1 MAILPAYERGCR
13 HGAPSRARCRERRDT
28 ARRVEAVEKLGEALD
43 GVLAT
48 GDAVDAAS
56 LEVLLRRFEPA
67 AHPEALLVAQAMT
80 IDALAAGRPEAGRH
94 FAVARAI
101 RLALGA
107 CGGSDKFRAAAAT
120 TGLAVAGSVAARC
133 AEEFVGVP
141 CGCLGRLPRP
151 ARRPWERAKSEAAR
165 LFAAGRVDDARGH
178 YIAAADGLSQ
188 ELAPPATAEDGRNA
202 GLASLCALK
211 GGDAA
216 GALDLAARSV
226 QLAPH
231 ASKLWARLGA
241 ARFVAGDAAGAA
253 LAYENALDRE
263 AAVAG
268 AGSKDA
274 AVFAKLK
281 RDAEN
286 AAAAAPAAVAPAPA
300 APRDAAA
307 LVDGALRCE
316 AVLSFVS
323 ERGLRALAAAAGA
336 LRPVSDR
343 GRRALRC
350 RAMLRYSVGV
360 HRDGKYLSV
369 ADAARAY
376 VQSGDAQALA
386 PARNALYLG
395 ALLRCDAVPRFD
407 GAARLEQLLEV
418 PLQEASK
425 RSWLPGETE
434 RLVRADAV
442 AGLLAVAAEQPHGD
456 AREVSLRLLRNLTAA
471 WASAF
476 AEDRA
481 RTYDFLESQGLAVT
495 DLKEA
500 PTVMA
505 AHGPLVDLYNEH
517 LARLPHD
524 PRPKT
529 LAKWRWGLARVVV
542 RGGLRDTRPKA
553 LAKLAAFGFAAAA
566 TLVEGPEA
574 GDAGL
579 LALFAD
585 LGVLL
590 EHVARYRP
598 RGFLANLRDNDECI
612 ADFLDDCKRR
622 RALLPAALTAL
633 AAWGRDRGLSERP
646 AAPATV
652 GEIKLVTD
660 PAGEDAEDKG
670 KLFSIHLNDRDYLLK
685 AVDAAAAARWVEV
698 LNQLKNNANTNVA
711 EPKDAEGADKAG
723 AEFNKS
729 SRGLRACLPA
739 ADALG
744 RGLAAAVAPPP
755 ADAGDACAPPSQLSS
770 ALMDRAWAAA
780 VAKLALAEVDDCE
793 PSLLADALRHLVVA
807 GGLAGEVRGALEAAR
822 AGRRRAPPAAPAGG
836 AGAAAAGG
844 AVAARLRAA
853 PPDVVRAIRAFAE
866 PARREPLHARQ
877 RREREAAVAR
887 LAAANAA
894 RGARD
899 AARRAVEGRARS
911 FFDALVGGRAPAVAS
926 LEPAALAATID
937 VAAPVPRDAA
947 ERIFGAG
954 ADCVSL
960 LYAACACG
968 DAATARAL
976 LEAGAARC
984 APAPFG
990 DVFGTPLEVCEE
1002 SGDEA
1007 AAAAV
1012 RRYAGGARTSLDA
1025 DDVADFALLR
1035 AARRDAP
1042 PPPPPPPGDD
1052 GDRASRPGL
1061 WDAAGLG
1068 APERAALD
1076 RLQAKFFRRREACLR
1091 RREPELWRRYREW
1104 ELSEAGTWWHMSLA

>member
-151 ARRPWERAKSEAAR
+151 VRRPWERAKSEAAR
-165 LFAAGRVDDARGH
+165 LFAAGRFDDARGH

-386 PARNALYLG
+386 PAVAAALDAEGNGAAYAPLLLAACPGDARGAVAYADACAAEANRRGGAVAASFAAAPVNASGAALTQRNALYLG

-407 GAARLEQLLEV
+407 GAARLEQLLE
-418 PLQEASK
+418 
-425 RSWLPGETE
+425 
-434 RLVRADAV
+434 
-442 AGLLAVAAEQPHGD
+442 
-456 AREVSLRLLRNLTAA
+456 
-471 WASAF
+471 
-476 AEDRA
+476 
-481 RTYDFLESQGLAVT
+481 
-495 DLKEA
+495 
-500 PTVMA
+500 
-505 AHGPLVDLYNEH
+505 
-517 LARLPHD
+517 
-524 PRPKT
+524 
-529 LAKWRWGLARVVV
+529 
-542 RGGLRDTRPKA
+542 
-553 LAKLAAFGFAAAA
+553 
-566 TLVEGPEA
+566 
-574 GDAGL
+574 
-579 LALFAD
+579 
-585 LGVLL
+585 
-590 EHVARYRP
+590 
-598 RGFLANLRDNDECI
+598 
-612 ADFLDDCKRR
+612 
-622 RALLPAALTAL
+622 
-633 AAWGRDRGLSERP
+633 
-646 AAPATV
+646 
-652 GEIKLVTD
+652 
-660 PAGEDAEDKG
+660 
-670 KLFSIHLNDRDYLLK
+670 
-685 AVDAAAAARWVEV
+685 
-698 LNQLKNNANTNVA
+698 
-711 EPKDAEGADKAG
+711 
-723 AEFNKS
+723 
-729 SRGLRACLPA
+729 
-739 ADALG
+739 
-744 RGLAAAVAPPP
+744 
-755 ADAGDACAPPSQLSS
+755 LSS

-807 GGLAGEVRGALEAAR
+807 GGLAGE
-822 AGRRRAPPAAPAGG
+822 
-836 AGAAAAGG
+836 
-844 AVAARLRAA
+844 
-853 PPDVVRAIRAFAE
+853 
-866 PARREPLHARQ
+866 
-877 RREREAAVAR
+877 
-887 LAAANAA
+887 
-894 RGARD
+894 
-899 AARRAVEGRARS
+899 
-911 FFDALVGGRAPAVAS
+911 
-926 LEPAALAATID
+926 
-937 VAAPVPRDAA
+937 
-947 ERIFGAG
+947 
-954 ADCVSL
+954 
-960 LYAACACG
+960 
-968 DAATARAL
+968 
-976 LEAGAARC
+976 
-984 APAPFG
+984 
-990 DVFGTPLEVCEE
+990 
-1002 SGDEA
+1002 
-1007 AAAAV
+1007 
-1012 RRYAGGARTSLDA
+1012 
-1025 DDVADFALLR
+1025 
-1035 AARRDAP
+1035 
-1042 PPPPPPPGDD
+1042 
-1052 GDRASRPGL
+1052 
-1061 WDAAGLG
+1061 
-1068 APERAALD
+1068 
-1076 RLQAKFFRRREACLR
+1076 
-1091 RREPELWRRYREW
+1091 
-1104 ELSEAGTWWHMSLA
+1104 

>member
-1 MAILPAYERGCR
+1 
-13 HGAPSRARCRERRDT
+13 
-28 ARRVEAVEKLGEALD
+28 
-43 GVLAT
+43 
-48 GDAVDAAS
+48 
-56 LEVLLRRFEPA
+56 
-67 AHPEALLVAQAMT
+67 MT

-151 ARRPWERAKSEAAR
+151 ARRPWERANSRPTPPSSGRGWAPRASSPGTRRARPRAERWTEA
-165 LFAAGRVDDARGH
+165 
-178 YIAAADGLSQ
+178 
-188 ELAPPATAEDGRNA
+188 
-202 GLASLCALK
+202 
-211 GGDAA
+211 
-216 GALDLAARSV
+216 
-226 QLAPH
+226 
-231 ASKLWARLGA
+231 
-241 ARFVAGDAAGAA
+241 
-253 LAYENALDRE
+253 

-286 AAAAAPAAVAPAPA
+286 AAAAAPAAVAPAAA

-307 LVDGALRCE
+307 LSTAPLRPCCP
-316 AVLSFVS
+316 VS

-360 HRDGKYLSV
+360 HRDGAYLSV
-369 ADAARAY
+369 AVAARATCNRATRRR
-376 VQSGDAQALA
+376 SRRRWPRPWTPRATARPTRRSCLRRA
-386 PARNALYLG
+386 PATRAAPSRTRTRRAEANRGGGAVAASFAAAPVNASGAALTQRNALYLG

-542 RGGLRDTRPKA
+542 RGGLRDTKPKA

-622 RALLPAALTAL
+622 RALLLAALTAL
-633 AAWGRDRGLSERP
+633 AAWGRDRGLS
-646 AAPATV
+646 
-652 GEIKLVTD
+652 
-660 PAGEDAEDKG
+660 
-670 KLFSIHLNDRDYLLK
+670 RD
-685 AVDAAAAARWVEV
+685 D
-698 LNQLKNNANTNVA
+698 
-711 EPKDAEGADKAG
+711 
-723 AEFNKS
+723 
-729 SRGLRACLPA
+729 
-739 ADALG
+739 
-744 RGLAAAVAPPP
+744 
-755 ADAGDACAPPSQLSS
+755 
-770 ALMDRAWAAA
+770 
-780 VAKLALAEVDDCE
+780 
-793 PSLLADALRHLVVA
+793 
-807 GGLAGEVRGALEAAR
+807 
-822 AGRRRAPPAAPAGG
+822 
-836 AGAAAAGG
+836 
-844 AVAARLRAA
+844 
-853 PPDVVRAIRAFAE
+853 
-866 PARREPLHARQ
+866 
-877 RREREAAVAR
+877 
-887 LAAANAA
+887 
-894 RGARD
+894 
-899 AARRAVEGRARS
+899 
-911 FFDALVGGRAPAVAS
+911 
-926 LEPAALAATID
+926 
-937 VAAPVPRDAA
+937 
-947 ERIFGAG
+947 
-954 ADCVSL
+954 
-960 LYAACACG
+960 
-968 DAATARAL
+968 
-976 LEAGAARC
+976 
-984 APAPFG
+984 
-990 DVFGTPLEVCEE
+990 
-1002 SGDEA
+1002 
-1007 AAAAV
+1007 
-1012 RRYAGGARTSLDA
+1012 
-1025 DDVADFALLR
+1025 
-1035 AARRDAP
+1035 
-1042 PPPPPPPGDD
+1042 
-1052 GDRASRPGL
+1052 
-1061 WDAAGLG
+1061 
-1068 APERAALD
+1068 
-1076 RLQAKFFRRREACLR
+1076 
-1091 RREPELWRRYREW
+1091 
-1104 ELSEAGTWWHMSLA
+1104 

>member
-94 FAVARAI
+94 FAVARAV

-133 AEEFVGVP
+133 AEEF
-141 CGCLGRLPRP
+141 
-151 ARRPWERAKSEAAR
+151 
-165 LFAAGRVDDARGH
+165 
-178 YIAAADGLSQ
+178 
-188 ELAPPATAEDGRNA
+188 
-202 GLASLCALK
+202 ASLCALK

-231 ASKLWARLGA
+231 AAKLWARLGA

-253 LAYENALDRE
+253 LACER
-263 AAVAG
+263 AG
-268 AGSKDA
+268 PRGGRRRRRLQDA

-286 AAAAAPAAVAPAPA
+286 AAAAAPAAVAPAAA

-386 PARNALYLG
+386 PAVAAALDAEGNGAAYAPLLLAACPGDARGARNALYLG

-585 LGVLL
+585 LGAKDESTEAYPPMQDIYYIQGYLYKKTRDGRWRAP
-590 EHVARYRP
+590 ARA
-598 RGFLANLRDNDECI
+598 RG
-612 ADFLDDCKRR
+612 
-622 RALLPAALTAL
+622 RARAPP
-633 AAWGRDRGLSERP
+633 P
-646 AAPATV
+646 AAPAADRRRAAPQAEAMV

-729 SRGLRACLPA
+729 SRGLRACLP
-739 ADALG
+739 
-744 RGLAAAVAPPP
+744 
-755 ADAGDACAPPSQLSS
+755 C
-770 ALMDRAWAAA
+770 
-780 VAKLALAEVDDCE
+780 C
-793 PSLLADALRHLVVA
+793 
-807 GGLAGEVRGALEAAR
+807 
-822 AGRRRAPPAAPAGG
+822 
-836 AGAAAAGG
+836 
-844 AVAARLRAA
+844 
-853 PPDVVRAIRAFAE
+853 F
-866 PARREPLHARQ
+866 
-877 RREREAAVAR
+877 
-887 LAAANAA
+887 N
-894 RGARD
+894 
-899 AARRAVEGRARS
+899 
-911 FFDALVGGRAPAVAS
+911 
-926 LEPAALAATID
+926 
-937 VAAPVPRDAA
+937 
-947 ERIFGAG
+947 
-954 ADCVSL
+954 
-960 LYAACACG
+960 
-968 DAATARAL
+968 
-976 LEAGAARC
+976 
-984 APAPFG
+984 
-990 DVFGTPLEVCEE
+990 
-1002 SGDEA
+1002 
-1007 AAAAV
+1007 
-1012 RRYAGGARTSLDA
+1012 
-1025 DDVADFALLR
+1025 
-1035 AARRDAP
+1035 
-1042 PPPPPPPGDD
+1042 
-1052 GDRASRPGL
+1052 
-1061 WDAAGLG
+1061 
-1068 APERAALD
+1068 
-1076 RLQAKFFRRREACLR
+1076 
-1091 RREPELWRRYREW
+1091 
-1104 ELSEAGTWWHMSLA
+1104 

>member
-94 FAVARAI
+94 FA
-101 RLALGA
+101 
-107 CGGSDKFRAAAAT
+107 
-120 TGLAVAGSVAARC
+120 
-133 AEEFVGVP
+133 
-141 CGCLGRLPRP
+141 
-151 ARRPWERAKSEAAR
+151 RAKSEAA
-165 LFAAGRVDDARGH
+165 LFAAGRAPARGH

-202 GLASLCALK
+202 GLVAWAFEQQGLLLGNASLARTSNLQPDFNVRACECAAPAVAAALDAE
-211 GGDAA
+211 GNGAAYAPLLLAACPGDAR
-216 GALDLAARSV
+216 GAVAYADAAAR
-226 QLAPH
+226 AE
-231 ASKLWARLGA
+231 ANR
-241 ARFVAGDAAGAA
+241 AGG
-253 LAYENALDRE
+253 
-263 AAVAG
+263 AVA
-268 AGSKDA
+268 AS
-274 AVFAKLK
+274 F
-281 RDAEN
+281 
-286 AAAAAPAAVAPAPA
+286 AAAPANASG
-300 APRDAAA
+300 AA
-307 LVDGALRCE
+307 LT
-316 AVLSFVS
+316 
-323 ERGLRALAAAAGA
+323 
-336 LRPVSDR
+336 
-343 GRRALRC
+343 
-350 RAMLRYSVGV
+350 
-360 HRDGKYLSV
+360 
-369 ADAARAY
+369 
-376 VQSGDAQALA
+376 Q
-386 PARNALYLG
+386 RNALYLG

-542 RGGLRDTRPKA
+542 RGGLRDTKPKA

-633 AAWGRDRGLSERP
+633 AAWGRDRGLS
-646 AAPATV
+646 
-652 GEIKLVTD
+652 
-660 PAGEDAEDKG
+660 
-670 KLFSIHLNDRDYLLK
+670 RD
-685 AVDAAAAARWVEV
+685 D
-698 LNQLKNNANTNVA
+698 
-711 EPKDAEGADKAG
+711 
-723 AEFNKS
+723 
-729 SRGLRACLPA
+729 
-739 ADALG
+739 
-744 RGLAAAVAPPP
+744 
-755 ADAGDACAPPSQLSS
+755 
-770 ALMDRAWAAA
+770 
-780 VAKLALAEVDDCE
+780 
-793 PSLLADALRHLVVA
+793 
-807 GGLAGEVRGALEAAR
+807 
-822 AGRRRAPPAAPAGG
+822 
-836 AGAAAAGG
+836 
-844 AVAARLRAA
+844 
-853 PPDVVRAIRAFAE
+853 
-866 PARREPLHARQ
+866 
-877 RREREAAVAR
+877 
-887 LAAANAA
+887 
-894 RGARD
+894 
-899 AARRAVEGRARS
+899 
-911 FFDALVGGRAPAVAS
+911 
-926 LEPAALAATID
+926 
-937 VAAPVPRDAA
+937 
-947 ERIFGAG
+947 
-954 ADCVSL
+954 
-960 LYAACACG
+960 
-968 DAATARAL
+968 
-976 LEAGAARC
+976 
-984 APAPFG
+984 
-990 DVFGTPLEVCEE
+990 
-1002 SGDEA
+1002 
-1007 AAAAV
+1007 
-1012 RRYAGGARTSLDA
+1012 
-1025 DDVADFALLR
+1025 
-1035 AARRDAP
+1035 
-1042 PPPPPPPGDD
+1042 
-1052 GDRASRPGL
+1052 
-1061 WDAAGLG
+1061 
-1068 APERAALD
+1068 
-1076 RLQAKFFRRREACLR
+1076 
-1091 RREPELWRRYREW
+1091 
-1104 ELSEAGTWWHMSLA
+1104 

>member
-94 FAVARAI
+94 FAVARAV

-107 CGGSDKFRAAAAT
+107 CGGSDEFRAAAAT

-141 CGCLGRLPRP
+141 CGCLGRPPRP
-151 ARRPWERAKSEAAR
+151 VRRPWERAKAEAAR

-178 YIAAADGLSQ
+178 YVAAADGLSQ

-202 GLASLCALK
+202 GLVAWAFEQRGLLLGNASLCALK
-211 GGDAA
+211 AGDAA

-281 RDAEN
+281 RDAD
-286 AAAAAPAAVAPAPA
+286 ADAAAAPAAAAPAAA

-360 HRDGKYLSV
+360 HRDGEYLSV

-376 VQSGDAQALA
+376 VRSGDAQALA
-386 PARNALYLG
+386 PAVAAALAAEGNGAAYAPLLLAACPGDARGAVAYADACAAEANRRGGAVAASFAAAPVNASGAALTQTNALYLG

-407 GAARLEQLLEV
+407 GAARLEQLLEG

-442 AGLLAVAAEQPHGD
+442 AGLLAVAAERPHGD
-456 AREVSLRLLRNLTAA
+456 AREVSLRLLHNLTAA

-505 AHGPLVDLYNEH
+505 
-517 LARLPHD
+517 R
-524 PRPKT
+524 
-529 LAKWRWGLARVVV
+529 
-542 RGGLRDTRPKA
+542 
-553 LAKLAAFGFAAAA
+553 
-566 TLVEGPEA
+566 A
-574 GDAGL
+574 G
-579 LALFAD
+579 
-585 LGVLL
+585 
-590 EHVARYRP
+590 
-598 RGFLANLRDNDECI
+598 
-612 ADFLDDCKRR
+612 K
-622 RALLPAALTAL
+622 
-633 AAWGRDRGLSERP
+633 GRDVP
-646 AAPATV
+646 NF
-652 GEIKLVTD
+652 
-660 PAGEDAEDKG
+660 KG
-670 KLFSIHLNDRDYLLK
+670 S
-685 AVDAAAAARWVEV
+685 
-698 LNQLKNNANTNVA
+698 
-711 EPKDAEGADKAG
+711 
-723 AEFNKS
+723 
-729 SRGLRACLPA
+729 
-739 ADALG
+739 
-744 RGLAAAVAPPP
+744 
-755 ADAGDACAPPSQLSS
+755 
-770 ALMDRAWAAA
+770 
-780 VAKLALAEVDDCE
+780 
-793 PSLLADALRHLVVA
+793 
-807 GGLAGEVRGALEAAR
+807 
-822 AGRRRAPPAAPAGG
+822 
-836 AGAAAAGG
+836 
-844 AVAARLRAA
+844 
-853 PPDVVRAIRAFAE
+853 
-866 PARREPLHARQ
+866 
-877 RREREAAVAR
+877 
-887 LAAANAA
+887 
-894 RGARD
+894 
-899 AARRAVEGRARS
+899 
-911 FFDALVGGRAPAVAS
+911 
-926 LEPAALAATID
+926 
-937 VAAPVPRDAA
+937 
-947 ERIFGAG
+947 
-954 ADCVSL
+954 
-960 LYAACACG
+960 
-968 DAATARAL
+968 
-976 LEAGAARC
+976 
-984 APAPFG
+984 
-990 DVFGTPLEVCEE
+990 
-1002 SGDEA
+1002 
-1007 AAAAV
+1007 
-1012 RRYAGGARTSLDA
+1012 
-1025 DDVADFALLR
+1025 
-1035 AARRDAP
+1035 
-1042 PPPPPPPGDD
+1042 
-1052 GDRASRPGL
+1052 
-1061 WDAAGLG
+1061 
-1068 APERAALD
+1068 
-1076 RLQAKFFRRREACLR
+1076 
-1091 RREPELWRRYREW
+1091 
-1104 ELSEAGTWWHMSLA
+1104 